1 MVGAGGAHGRAGGGF
16 HANHHALGRRTATD
30 PAIQASVCQLF
41 LDWHAAQAST
51 FPWEEEREGVQG
63 PLLVRRQ
70 PVGVVGAIVPWNFPL
85 ALSFPK
91 LAPALLTGCSVVLKP
106 PEETPLFGFL
116 LAEVFAEAG
125 LPAGVLNVVAADR
138 EVSEALVEHP
148 LVDKI
153 SFTGSTRAGRR
164 IASLCGAQ
172 IKRCSLELGG
182 KSAAIVLPDADLDAV
197 VPALAPST
205 MTNNGQTCMN
215 QTRVLAYRE
224 RYADVVDAL
233 RETIAAFPVG
243 DPADPDVFIGP
254 LVSDVQRRRVEGYI
268 AKGREQGARLV
279 LGGGRPDRDRGYFVQ
294 PTIFADVDNRMTIA
308 QEEIFGPVVA
318 VIPYD
323 DEITPSPSP
332 TTPTTDCQAA
342 CGVRTSST
350 RRTSRA
356 VSGAAT
362 SRSTS
367 TPWTS
372 AAHSA
377 ASSDRASGGSTA
389 SRGSRSTSRSRAS
402 RTSGSPCG
410 GSDSGGD
417 ARYQGL
423 YGVLVRT
430 VRISSSTCAANCAAI
445 PRNSASW
452 NAELIT
458 APTAL
463 ASSISQMSWTSLR
476 SPITV
481 LQAPTSFHPRCSTIG
496 LALAIASLKAPS
508 CPYLSLILEWR

>member
-1 MVGAGGAHGRAGGGF
+1 MNPMHHAPAQGPARQDRLYIGGEWLDSVDGRLVDVINPLTEESIGRAALAGPSDIDRAVRAARAAFDTGPWAASTVHERAAIMTRAGGLI
-16 HANHHALGRRTATD
+16 AARAEELARTITLEVGSPLPIAT
-30 PAIQASVCQLF
+30 IQPPICKVF

-63 PLLVRRQ
+63 PLLVRRP

-85 ALSFPK
+85 GLSFPK

-138 EVSEALVEHP
+138 EVSEALVKHP

-164 IASLCGAQ
+164 IGSLCGTQ

-215 QTRVLAYRE
+215 QTRVLAHRE
-224 RYADVVDAL
+224 RYADVVEAL

-268 AKGREQGARLV
+268 AKGRDEGARLV

-294 PTIFADVDNRMTIA
+294 PTIFAEVDSRMTIA

-318 VIPYD
+318 VISYD
-323 DEITPSPSP
+323 DEDDAVAITNE
-332 TTPTTDCQAA
+332 
-342 CGVRTSST
+342 
-350 RRTSRA
+350 
-356 VSGAAT
+356 
-362 SRSTS
+362 
-367 TPWTS
+367 
-372 AAHSA
+372 
-377 ASSDRASGGSTA
+377 SDYGL
-389 SRGSRSTSRSRAS
+389 
-402 RTSGSPCG
+402 SGSAWGPDVEHAKDVARRIRSGNVAINQHTLDLG
-410 GSDSGGD
+410 GPFGGFKQSGLG
-417 ARYQGL
+417 REYGL
-423 YGVLVRT
+423 EGIEEYVE
-430 VRISSSTCAANCAAI
+430 IQ
-445 PRNSASW
+445 
-452 NAELIT
+452 
-458 APTAL
+458 
-463 ASSISQMSWTSLR
+463 SI
-476 SPITV
+476 
-481 LQAPTSFHPRCSTIG
+481 
-496 LALAIASLKAPS
+496 
-508 CPYLSLILEWR
+508 PYLREPVAR